1 MTHDRPGG
9 PEPAARAPGSAARAP
24 GPDRHGLPA
33 AAEARMAEI
42 RGSGTWGSALSS
54 DEFAA
59 IRSVGFEPAGQV
71 LGAAV
76 YNIGYTGGWGC
87 PGAWAGY
94 GGWVTPYRSVTQV
107 SGQGGYGS
115 FGPLVEAMYAA
126 RRAAIGRMTAECA
139 ELGGHGVVGVSLTI
153 GPFPAGGLEFKAIG
167 TAVRAP
173 GAPLPRTPFTSD
185 LSGQDFAKLIMA
197 GWVPAGL
204 VLGICVGARHDDW
217 LTRGQTRWGAG
228 NAEVTGYTELVSD
241 ARHDARQQL
250 ERDVRAHGAEGVVI
264 AEMKM
269 NVRER
274 ECPAQE
280 HGRDHIAEVT
290 IIGTAIARF
299 ARQPRQE
306 VPAVLPVLSLDP
318 QRRQAARVR
327 LGGPR

>member
-1 MTHDRPGG
+1 LTHDLPGN
-9 PEPAARAPGSAARAP
+9 P
-24 GPDRHGLPA
+24 GPAGDGAGLSGHGLPA
-33 AAEARMAEI
+33 AAEARLAEI
-42 RGSGTWGSALSS
+42 RGSGTWGSALSA

-76 YNIGYTGGWGC
+76 YNIGYTGGFGC

-115 FGPLVEAMYAA
+115 FGPLVQAMYEA
-126 RRAAIGRMTAECA
+126 RRTAIGRMTAECA

-173 GAPLPRTPFTSD
+173 GAPLPKTPFTSD

-204 VLGICVGARHDDW
+204 ALGISVGARHDDW
-217 LTRGQTRWGAG
+217 LTTGQTRWGVG
-228 NAEVTGYTELVSD
+228 NAEVTGYTELVND
-241 ARHDARQQL
+241 ARHDARVQL
-250 ERDVRAHGAEGVVI
+250 EQDVRAHGAEAVVI
-264 AEMKM
+264 ADVTMRI
-269 NVRER
+269 RER
-274 ECPAQE
+274 ECPSVQ

-299 ARQPRQE
+299 ARSRRQE
-306 VPAVLPVLSLDP
+306 VPPVLPVLSLDP